1 LKRGELAWPNARAKR
16 LNPTRFRAISGSASP
31 RISARKRPRGFI
43 ATCSNGF
50 RKAWSNGTRPRH
62 LRCILYLARGDEDRL
77 AQYIALCLQ
86 DTRDVMLAAEYETD
100 SKSKLVRKRDFT
112 KPFGKR

>member
-1 LKRGELAWPNARAKR
+1 MAKR
-16 LNPTRFRAISGSASP
+16 KSQKTKADEIPGDIRQRVAQDFGPEAAE
-31 RISARKRPRGFI
+31 RIYRHLLERIPEGLA
-43 ATCSNGF
+43 
-50 RKAWSNGTRPRH
+50 NGTRPRH

-100 SKSKLVRKRDFT
+100 SKSKLVRKRDFA
-112 KPFGKR
+112 KPFGKP